1 MSKRPDDDKRVRPW
15 KPERQ
20 RRRGIYYRV
29 EVYDRV
35 SLCWLDAPGT
45 FGSIEEASQYITR
58 DLSDRRARIMEI
70 DGRKRNV
77 VVP

>member
-1 MSKRPDDDKRVRPW
+1 MSKRADDNKRDSPW
-15 KPERQ
+15 KPGRQ
-20 RRRGIYYRV
+20 RKRGIYYRV
-29 EVYDRV
+29 EVYDQV

-58 DLSDRRARIMEI
+58 ELSDRRARIMEI
-70 DGRKRNV
+70 DGRRRSV